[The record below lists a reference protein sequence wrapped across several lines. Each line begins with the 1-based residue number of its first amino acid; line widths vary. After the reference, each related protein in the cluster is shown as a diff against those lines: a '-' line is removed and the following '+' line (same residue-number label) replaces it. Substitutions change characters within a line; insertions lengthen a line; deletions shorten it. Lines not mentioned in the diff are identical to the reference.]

1 MTDKGHPITSS
12 SVNVDGLNI
21 HYLTA
26 GDGDPVVFLHGWPA
40 SSYLWRKI
48 MEPLAQYRLVIA
60 PDLPGFGLSDKPP
73 DDPYTFD
80 YHVNIFNS
88 FLRRMG
94 VERTDLV
101 VHDLGGP
108 VGLLWA
114 VRNPGRVGHLV
125 IMNTLVHPDISFLM
139 RLLILA
145 ARTPFI
151 KDYLASPAGIAMT
164 MKLGVENKKA
174 MAEEAIAAYQ
184 APFAGK
190 DARLVLLKTLTAL
203 RIDDLEELV
212 QKLPSLEVP
221 VYIIYG
227 ERDMM
232 LANEMKKLAKEL
244 PRARVTP
251 LTDCGHFLQ
260 EEKPERLSE
269 LIGEFLL

>member
-1 MTDKGHPITSS
+1 MKGKDHPISS
-12 SVNVDGLNI
+12 GFVKVDGLSI

-26 GDGDPVVFLHGWPA
+26 GEGKPVVLLHSWPT
-40 SSYLWRKI
+40 SSYLWRNI
-48 MEPLAQYRLVIA
+48 MEPLARSRRVIA
-60 PDLPGFGLSDKPP
+60 PDLPGFGLSDKPL
-73 DDPYTFD
+73 DAPYTFD
-80 YHVNIFNS
+80 YHVGIFDS
-88 FLRRMG
+88 FLRKMG
-94 VERTDLV
+94 VERTALV

-114 VRNPGRVGHLV
+114 VRNPGRVSHLV

-164 MKLGVENKKA
+164 MKLGVGNKKV
-174 MAEEAIAAYQ
+174 MTEEAIAAYQ

-203 RIDDLEELV
+203 RTGDLEELV
-212 QKLPSLEVP
+212 QKLPSLEVS

-232 LANEMKKLAKEL
+232 LANEMKKLAEEL
-244 PRARVTP
+244 PHARVTP